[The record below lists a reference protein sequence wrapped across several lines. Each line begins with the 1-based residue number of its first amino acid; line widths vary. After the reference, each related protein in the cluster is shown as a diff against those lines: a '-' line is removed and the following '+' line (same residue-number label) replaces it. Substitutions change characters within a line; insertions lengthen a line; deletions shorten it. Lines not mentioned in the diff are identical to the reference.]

1 MIEPSGA
8 ALFRILGPVEVW
20 TGDGWSSIG
29 AGKQRSL
36 LATLLLRPGEPV
48 SLDVLIDEVWPEKAP
63 ARAAN
68 LVSVYVHHLR
78 KLIGDGDGRV
88 LLTRAPGYQ
97 VAVGPGELDAD
108 RFAVL
113 VADGRQALA
122 SGAEERA
129 VDLLTE
135 AIGLWR
141 GRARADVPATPLVA
155 AEADRLEESRIE
167 ALELRAEASL
177 ACGRYAEVVPEMRR
191 LLADHALREKLWAL
205 LMRALYG
212 AGRQAEALEVYER
225 ARNTIADELGVD
237 PGADLQQLYQQI
249 LSGDSEQARI
259 AAGQSRPIPVP
270 GPQAP
275 PVPAQLPAD
284 IPDFTGRSGQVEQLR
299 ELLAGAAGD
308 ASPGAVPVVLVV
320 GSGGLGKTTLAVHA
334 AHLLAGEFPD
344 GQLYANL
351 HAATQPADPA
361 EVLARFL
368 RDLGADAARIPLGEE
383 ERAAQFR
390 TRLAGKRVLI
400 VLDDARN
407 AEQVGPLLP
416 GSASCAVLVTARIW
430 LPELSGSAV
439 LDLDVLSDDEA
450 GTLFTRIVGERRA
463 AAEPAATE
471 EVLAACVGLPLAIRI
486 AGARLATRG
495 SWTVRTL
502 AVRLSDER
510 RRLDELRAGNLAVRA
525 SFEVSFASLPGPVV
539 PGEVGPAQAF
549 RLLGLWTGPSFSL
562 AAAAALLGEPDDTA
576 AGALDVLVDAHL
588 MESPGPDRYR
598 FHDLLRVYA
607 ADRARTQESE
617 ADQAAAIARVLTW
630 YLHTTEAAAA
640 IISAH
645 HARVPLGPPPAGVQP
660 LGFAGLDAALAW
672 CETERPG
679 LTAAARLAASS
690 GLHEIAWKLPA
701 GAMSFYYRRSHWGDW
716 VATHEAGLASARH
729 LCDYQ
734 AEAWMLNN
742 LGMAYGDQR
751 RQECVG
757 YFEQALA
764 IYRGMGDPRGETR
777 AANNVASAWFNLGR
791 FDEALAAGL
800 RSLEIQRRNGN
811 RYGEGIALGV
821 LGGSCQ
827 RLGRFAEA
835 IHHLQAALAIFRE
848 LGDRMAEADSISD
861 LGEAYLGLGRVSEA
875 IDALTSSLAI
885 WQDIGDRHGLAAT
898 LLRLGRAQQAA
909 GNAGQADDLLSRAAG
924 LFDELGDRAQAAAAR
939 SALAANVR
947 RSS

>member
-1 MIEPSGA
+1 VIKPPGA
-8 ALFRILGPVEVW
+8 ARFRILGPVEVW
-20 TGDGWSSIG
+20 TGDGWSNIG
-29 AGKQRSL
+29 AGKQRSV
-36 LATLLLRPGEPV
+36 LATLLLRAGEPV
-48 SLDVLIDEVWPEKAP
+48 SLDVLIDEVWPEEAP

-88 LLTRAPGYQ
+88 LVTRAPGYL
-97 VAVGPGELDAD
+97 VVVGRGELDAD
-108 RFAVL
+108 RFAAL
-113 VADGRQALA
+113 VAHGRQALA
-122 SGAEERA
+122 SGAAERA

-141 GRARADVPATPLVA
+141 GRALADVPATLLVA

-177 ACGRYAEVVPEMRR
+177 TCGRYAEVVPEVRR

-237 PGADLQQLYQQI
+237 PGADLQELYQQI
-249 LSGDSEQARI
+249 LSGDSEQAMVV
-259 AAGQSRPIPVP
+259 AGQARPAGAV

-308 ASPGAVPVVLVV
+308 TSPGAVRVVLVV

-351 HAATQPADPA
+351 HGATQPADPA

-407 AEQVGPLLP
+407 AEQVRPVLP
-416 GSASCAVLVTARIW
+416 GSASCAVLITARSW
-430 LPELSGSAV
+430 LPELAGSAV

-450 GTLFTRIVGERRA
+450 GTLFTRIVGEQRA
-463 AAEPAATE
+463 AAEPTATG

-502 AVRLSDER
+502 AARLSDER
-510 RRLDELRAGNLAVRA
+510 RRLDELRAGNLAVRT
-525 SFEVSFASLPGPVV
+525 SFEVSFASLPGPAA

-562 AAAAALLGEPDDTA
+562 AAAGALLGAREDAA

-588 MESPGPDRYR
+588 VDSPAPDRYR

-617 ADQAAAIARVLTW
+617 ADQAAAIARVLVW
-630 YLHTTEAAAA
+630 YLHTAEAAAV

-660 LGFAGLDAALAW
+660 LEFVSLDEALAW
-672 CETERPG
+672 CEAERPG
-679 LTAAARLAASS
+679 LTAATRLAASS

-701 GAMSFYYRRSHWGDW
+701 AAMSFYYRRSHWGDW
-716 VATHEAGLASARH
+716 VATHEAGLASART
-729 LCDYQ
+729 LGDRQ

-835 IHHLQAALAIFRE
+835 IDHLQAALAIFRE
-848 LGDRMAEADSISD
+848 LGDRMAEADSLSD
-861 LGEAYLGLGRVSEA
+861 LGEAYLGLSRVSEA

-909 GNAGQADDLLSRAAG
+909 GNAGQADDLLSRAAD
-924 LFDELGDRAQAAAAR
+924 LFDELGDRAQAADAR
-939 SALAANVR
+939 SAGVANVR